1 MKRKATRWIVAVGL
15 AVPFAALAQKPATA
29 VADEAAAGRGQA
41 GKTRV
46 GVIGEDRPQARVG
59 VIGEDRPQA
68 VRTGTAGTTLT
79 PGTQGYTPEKLPGK
93 IDPKGPDKLGA
104 SGAAAR
110 LGQVAMDPKEKE
122 PPPKDEPKDPKGPD
136 KLGTAL
142 QREAAVG
149 IRPADRALPAQSR
162 AGQQATRAAG
172 QATRP

>member
-29 VADEAAAGRGQA
+29 AADEAAAGRGQA

-93 IDPKGPDKLGA
+93 IDPKGPDKLG
-104 SGAAAR
+104 
-110 LGQVAMDPKEKE
+110 
-122 PPPKDEPKDPKGPD
+122 
-136 KLGTAL
+136 TAL

>member
-29 VADEAAAGRGQA
+29 AADEAAAGRGQA
-41 GKTRV
+41 GKT
-46 GVIGEDRPQARVG
+46 RVG